1 MSSELPGPF
10 RFQTLLADVDPVLK
24 VGVPLHLVLAWHML
38 HRQCLIFSKIA
49 ATGGIRLN
57 CLMMLRDY
65 ALLRKLARI
74 YGECASSYG
83 RSSYYLP
90 ALNNSLHFL

>member
-10 RFQTLLADVDPVLK
+10 RFQTLLEGIDPVLE
-24 VGVPLHLVLAWHML
+24 VGVPLHLVLTQHML
-38 HRQCLIFSKIA
+38 HRQCLIFGKIA
-49 ATGGIRLN
+49 ATEGIRLN

-74 YGECASSYG
+74 CGECASSYG
-83 RSSYYLP
+83 QSSYYLP
-90 ALNNSLHFL
+90 AQNNSLHLL